1 MFKKINLFHQIC
13 KFYSIYG
20 SEVGR
25 NFIKHLSDMTADN
38 IHDVLF
44 DLNEVLDAYEYGCY
58 EEDEMYIWL
67 GKLRKQILTFRERNT
82 VAITVLVIAIVALAI
97 VGGYHMGRYHTI
109 YQAELHN
116 VTEDGYEINFG
127 DEIHSYT
134 FMEEGR

>member
-1 MFKKINLFHQIC
+1 MFKKINLFYQIR

-38 IHDVLF
+38 VHDVLF

-109 YQAELHN
+109 RQAELLDIN
-116 VTEDGYEINFG
+116 ESEYNINFG
-127 DEIHSYT
+127 DEVHTYT
-134 FMEEGR
+134 FEEGI

>member
-1 MFKKINLFHQIC
+1 MFKKINLFYQIR

-38 IHDVLF
+38 VHDVLF
-44 DLNEVLDAYEYGCY
+44 DLNEVLEAYEYGGY

-109 YQAELHN
+109 RQAELLDIN
-116 VTEDGYEINFG
+116 ESEYNINFG
-127 DEIHSYT
+127 DEVHTYT
-134 FMEEGR
+134 FEEGI